1 MCVIYLL
8 FHIIILN
15 EICHKEGQRKSQRI
29 GTGWNTLAV
38 DINILTENANNIT
51 KEEKQQLSQ
60 DNKRVGLE
68 ANTKK
73 TKYGYVS
80 QRNCKEKIC

>member
-1 MCVIYLL
+1 MCIQVRLELNGTHQLL
-8 FHIIILN
+8 VN
-15 EICHKEGQRKSQRI
+15 
-29 GTGWNTLAV
+29 ADDV
-38 DINILTENANNIT
+38 NILTENANNIT